1 MKTINA
7 YQTADGTIFS
17 DLEEAERHEKF
28 LDNRAEIEEFLDSEL
43 NPYKSIAQRS
53 IARSTVVNWSLWS
66 SKNAK

>member
-7 YQTADGTIFS
+7 YQTSDGTIFES
-17 DLEEAERHEKF
+17 FEAAERHEKF
-28 LDNRAEIEEFLDSEL
+28 IDYRAEIEEFIESDL

-53 IARSTVVNWSLWS
+53 IARSTVVNWTLWS